1 MRKFKWDL
9 LDKKKINNKD
19 YFLIIKNIKK
29 LDKIIQ
35 IKSNILYIKIDELK
49 VQNKIH
55 LSKGNII
62 YSKNYLL
69 SK

>member
-1 MRKFKWDL
+1 MRFTI
-9 LDKKKINNKD
+9 DKKKINNND